1 MKQQN
6 KISYFFIISILLFI
20 FFTASFPSNC
30 MGAVRA
36 RLDRQAISI
45 DETVNLSIEAD
56 GALNSFA
63 GLDTSTL
70 EKDFSIVN
78 QSTSSNFQIINGS
91 SKATKTWHIELE
103 PKHAGKLTI
112 PSFTIRGEKTVPI
125 TVTVTNK
132 AQIIPGS
139 SDPIG
144 NVSVEVLPV
153 MDTPAYLQG
162 QITVSVK
169 LYLNSQLNLSE
180 ASLEEPKLEHATVIK
195 LGDDRRYQSRRNG
208 VIYQVIE
215 RKYAIFP
222 EEGHEVTVPP
232 LHFQAL
238 TNAGGSR
245 FFSGDPFFNRFPG
258 QGRRLRARSQ
268 ELKIPLT
275 PIPEQFKGKVWLPA
289 RKITIKEDKIQS
301 KKLKVGEPL
310 TRTIQ
315 IDALG
320 LTAEQLPEIKVKTPD
335 GGKIYLDQPE
345 LKNQIDGDL
354 LQGIKRQSLAFIPSR
369 AGVFTLPEITID
381 WWDVVHNRQQKAV
394 LPARQVKVVV
404 APGQQPVAGN
414 QNNKPAMV
422 QSDLKKSVK
431 PRTSLIEKKAIPE
444 KLVIFER
451 VQFWQVISIVLL
463 FCWFVT
469 IFFWRRSRRQQMLV
483 QQKKKMLTAEKSAA
497 NREQIKKA
505 CLDNNPRQVQQAI
518 LDWAA
523 ATWPQNPPT
532 NLRKLAETVGNA
544 ELSEAFTKLEE
555 SLYSPAAIREWNGK
569 QFRQTIV
576 KNLQKPRLRRV
587 SDKENRKLPPLYSPS
602 T

>member
-6 KISYFFIISILLFI
+6 KISYFFIISIIFLI
-20 FFTASFPSNC
+20 FFAAYFPSNC
-30 MGAVRA
+30 MAAVRA

-63 GLDTSTL
+63 GLDTNTL

-78 QSTSSNFQIINGS
+78 QSTNSNFQIINGS
-91 SKATKTWHIELE
+91 SKTTKTWHIELE

-112 PSFTIRGEKTVPI
+112 PSFTIRGEKTVPL
-125 TVTVTNK
+125 TLTVTNK

-139 SDPIG
+139 SGNIG
-144 NVSVEVLPV
+144 NVSVEVLPE

-232 LHFQAL
+232 LLFQAL
-238 TNAGGSR
+238 TNVGGNR
-245 FFSGDPFFNRFPG
+245 FFSRDPFFNRFPG

-289 RKITIKEDKIQS
+289 RKITIKEDRLQPKEI
-301 KKLKVGEPL
+301 KVGEPL

-320 LTAEQLPEIKVKTPD
+320 LTAEQLPEIRVKTPD

-369 AGVFTLPEITID
+369 AGVFTLPEITVD

-394 LPARQVKVVV
+394 LSARQVKVVA
-404 APGQQPVAGN
+404 APGQHPVDGN

-422 QSDLKKSVK
+422 QSDLKKPVK
-431 PRTSLIEKKAIPE
+431 PRTSLVEKKTIPE
-444 KLVIFER
+444 KSVIFER
-451 VQFWQVISIVLL
+451 VQFWQTISFVLL
-463 FCWFVT
+463 LCWFVT
-469 IFFWRRSRRQQMLV
+469 IFFWLRSRRQQMFV
-483 QQKKKMLTAEKSAA
+483 RQKKKMQTVEKSAA

-523 ATWPQNPPT
+523 TTWPQNPPT
-532 NLRKLAETVGNA
+532 NLRKLAAMLENN
-544 ELSEAFTKLEE
+544 ELKKAFADLEE
-555 SLYSPAAIREWNGK
+555 SLYSPAAIREWNGR
-569 QFRQTIV
+569 QFWQTIA
-576 KNLQKPRLRRV
+576 KNLQKRPAKK
-587 SDKENRKLPPLYSPS
+587 SAGRKIDALPPLYS
-602 T
+602 

>member
-1 MKQQN
+1 MKRQN
-6 KISYFFIISILLFI
+6 KISYFFTISIIFLI
-20 FFTASFPSNC
+20 FFAAYFPSNC
-30 MGAVRA
+30 MAAVRA

-232 LHFQAL
+232 LHFQAI

-275 PIPEQFKGKVWLPA
+275 PIPKQFKGKVWLPA
-289 RKITIKEDKIQS
+289 RKITIKEDKIQP

-310 TRTIQ
+310 TLTIQ

-394 LPARQVKVVV
+394 LPARQVKVMA
-404 APGQQPVAGN
+404 APGQQPVARN

-422 QSDLKKSVK
+422 QSDLKKPVK
-431 PRTSLIEKKAIPE
+431 PRTSLVEKKAIPE
-444 KLVIFER
+444 KSVIFER
-451 VQFWQVISIVLL
+451 LQFWQTISFVLL
-463 FCWFVT
+463 LCWFVT
-469 IFFWRRSRRQQMLV
+469 IFFWLRSRRQQIFV
-483 QQKKKMLTAEKSAA
+483 RQKKKMQTVEKSAA

-505 CLDNNPRQVQQAI
+505 CLDNNPRQAQQAI

-523 ATWPQNPPT
+523 ATWPQSPPT
-532 NLRKLAETVGNA
+532 NLGKLAAMLENN
-544 ELSEAFTKLEE
+544 ELKKAFADLEE
-555 SLYSPAAIREWNGK
+555 SLYSPAATREWNGR
-569 QFRQTIV
+569 QFWQLIA
-576 KNLQKPRLRRV
+576 KNLQKRPAKK
-587 SDKENRKLPPLYSPS
+587 SAGRKIDALPPLYS
-602 T
+602 